1 MPTSFEWER
10 YAAWA
15 KEFNTDILHLDV
27 GGQSIIVLDTYEAC
41 TELLDKRSKYYSTR
55 PSFTMAV
62 DLVGFDFNIGFIPY
76 GARQMAGSSPPHKY
90 MADCTEQL
98 LNVSNLS
105 SSRPRIPSS
114 VLCYCMRQ
122 RTMSRLSSAI
132 WPA

>member
-76 GARQMAGSSPPHKY
+76 GDKWQ
-90 MADCTEQL
+90 
-98 LNVSNLS
+98 VI
-105 SSRPRIPSS
+105 PRHC
-114 VLCYCMRQ
+114 VDY
-122 RTMSRLSSAI
+122 
-132 WPA
+132 